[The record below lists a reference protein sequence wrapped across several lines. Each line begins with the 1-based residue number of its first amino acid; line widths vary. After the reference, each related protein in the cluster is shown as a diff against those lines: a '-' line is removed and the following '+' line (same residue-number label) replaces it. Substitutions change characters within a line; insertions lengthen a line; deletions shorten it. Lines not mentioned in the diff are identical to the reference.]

1 MMKVIFPP
9 HKGQGKSEYDAK
21 PKQLDFALTILRDK
35 KGDATQ
41 IEIVL
46 WMEIVFVTIL
56 SQCLQGSHILSVKK
70 TQNVEVNVMNILHAL

>member
-1 MMKVIFPP
+1 VGKKRTDYGCNKAGKEDLPFCNLGIKYKNQQASLKMMKVIFPP

-46 WMEIVFVTIL
+46 W
-56 SQCLQGSHILSVKK
+56 GWK
-70 TQNVEVNVMNILHAL
+70 